1 MGSARQNGYFEMMS
15 RFHIHGARKQRVG
28 TSRHLKHPMAVL
40 RSACLAVA
48 LLGLVPSSLGAEK
61 SKPNVIVILVD
72 DQGYYDL
79 GCYGA
84 TEVKTPRIDQLAK
97 EGVRLKDYYAAAPIC
112 SPSRAGL
119 LTGCYPRRVGNEVWV
134 HRADSGTGIHSDELT
149 MAELFKAKGYAT
161 ACIGKWHLGFHEPF
175 LPHRQGFDEYF
186 GLLHN
191 LDPVEVTYFEDEGG
205 VPLMRNRDVV
215 QRPADPAELTKRYT
229 DEAIAFIEK
238 NKEQP
243 FFLYLPH
250 TMLHVPLGV
259 SEEFRGSSDWGEYGD
274 AIQELDHHTGRLM
287 DRLKHLGISEKTVVL
302 YLSDNGRG
310 PGRDA
315 SQPIRGKKLTT
326 WEGGIRVPGIVWG
339 PGLGVRAGH
348 ESAAVVH
355 AMDWYP
361 TLATLAG
368 IKVPEGRVLDGRDL
382 TAMLRGKTDGVP
394 STASGTLNA
403 ELPLRRSWDP
413 PGEWAPL
420 VERGEYQN
428 AFFYHGCHGALAA
441 VRSGPWKLALHPRPT
456 LYNLTEDPGPPPFP
470 PPSGPAQRLA
480 QGPTP
485 KANS

>member
-339 PGLGVRAGH
+339 PDTSLQRWCTRWIGIRRWRRWRGSRCRRVECSMAG
-348 ESAAVVH
+348 
-355 AMDWYP
+355 
-361 TLATLAG
+361 T
-368 IKVPEGRVLDGRDL
+368 
-382 TAMLRGKTDGVP
+382 
-394 STASGTLNA
+394 
-403 ELPLRRSWDP
+403 
-413 PGEWAPL
+413 
-420 VERGEYQN
+420 
-428 AFFYHGCHGALAA
+428 
-441 VRSGPWKLALHPRPT
+441 
-456 LYNLTEDPGPPPFP
+456 
-470 PPSGPAQRLA
+470 
-480 QGPTP
+480 
-485 KANS
+485 